1 MPGTFNTSDFDE
13 DELDEDYDDEDYDD
27 EYGYED
33 EDEYD
38 DEDDGLGE
46 DIGDGYGEELEDP
59 LEYEDDP
66 FADKQKSRKGE
77 KKKSKK
83 GKKQEK
89 NSKAKKLT
97 VKGKTKEKFNG
108 ARAKK
113 DAVAKIMSPAVEGI
127 CPFCHK
133 RSIHK
138 SYRPMDLLI
147 FTGISALLTAGG
159 GRISTF
165 YCMNRKCKYSY
176 WKNYC
181 FRCGGDRWVGAK
193 APWKRIAGVD
203 M

>member
-13 DELDEDYDDEDYDD
+13 ESENIEEDDENIDNTNPYGEDETPYDIDQALLEDEENYGALTSDD
-27 EYGYED
+27 EYQGFLNSAKKTEREQY
-33 EDEYD
+33 
-38 DEDDGLGE
+38 L
-46 DIGDGYGEELEDP
+46 
-59 LEYEDDP
+59 
-66 FADKQKSRKGE
+66 SRM
-77 KKKSKK
+77 KKSTQSRGKLLAKAPVKK
-83 GKKQEK
+83 TQ
-89 NSKAKKLT
+89 
-97 VKGKTKEKFNG
+97 KFNV

-113 DAVAKIMSPAVEGI
+113 DSVAKILSPAIEGI

-133 RSIHK
+133 KSIHK

-181 FRCGGDRWVGAK
+181 FRCGGDRWVGTK

>member
-13 DELDEDYDDEDYDD
+13 ESENIEEDDENIDNTNPYGEDETPYDIDQALLEDEENYGALTSDD
-27 EYGYED
+27 EYQGFLNSAKKTEREQY
-33 EDEYD
+33 
-38 DEDDGLGE
+38 L
-46 DIGDGYGEELEDP
+46 
-59 LEYEDDP
+59 
-66 FADKQKSRKGE
+66 SRM
-77 KKKSKK
+77 KKSTQSRGKLLAKAPVKK
-83 GKKQEK
+83 TQ
-89 NSKAKKLT
+89 
-97 VKGKTKEKFNG
+97 KFNV

-113 DAVAKIMSPAVEGI
+113 DSVAKILSPAIEGI

-133 RSIHK
+133 KSIHK

>member
-1 MPGTFNTSDFDE
+1 MPGTFNTSDFDDDSENIDNTNPYGE
-13 DELDEDYDDEDYDD
+13 DETPYDIDQALLEDEENYGSQTSND
-27 EYGYED
+27 EYQDFLNSAKETEREQY
-33 EDEYD
+33 
-38 DEDDGLGE
+38 L
-46 DIGDGYGEELEDP
+46 
-59 LEYEDDP
+59 
-66 FADKQKSRKGE
+66 SRV
-77 KKKSKK
+77 KKNTQNRGKLLAKVPVKK
-83 GKKQEK
+83 TQ
-89 NSKAKKLT
+89 
-97 VKGKTKEKFNG
+97 KFNV

-133 RSIHK
+133 KSIHK

-165 YCMNRKCKYSY
+165 YCVNRKCKYSY